1 MGTPNAHYSGR
12 LLVGNQ
18 EVDISDW
25 IGSQNHNW
33 GKRHTDHYAWGQVA
47 GFDNN
52 PDAFLELSTDR
63 VRSGCANDGLKAH
76 LLGNLH
82 QVRVVFNQ
90 VAVIIIL
97 GYRLFQ

>member
-52 PDAFLELSTDR
+52 PDAFLELSTAR
-63 VRSGCANDGLKAH
+63 IRSGCVDDGLKARQFRK
-76 LLGNLH
+76 LF
-82 QVRVVFNQ
+82 QVRIDFDQ